1 MDKKELREKAENM
14 AVGNCNI
21 FGEIVNGQNSNIK
34 YIVLAKEKN
43 YSDFVAI
50 FYEERYDGEKEYG
63 VACGVMGVNN
73 MADGSSDHVEYSNVK
88 VCHSNGTYN
97 LTALDAYRAFQYRM
111 DRDIGI
117 LWHASGWNE
126 LLEAVSSH
134 LIVSIDQIQSNLW
147 SYHEDEMKERGYTGT
162 DVDLVSYEA
171 FKAKALTAIARDI
184 IDGDLPADNAWYKY
198 KRDRLSEDLD
208 EAIDFAEKFC

>member
-1 MDKKELREKAENM
+1 MDRKELKERAESM

-21 FGEIVNGQNSNIK
+21 FGEIVNSQNGNIK
-34 YIVLAKEKN
+34 YIVLAREKD

-50 FYEERYDGEKEYG
+50 FYEERFNGEKEYG
-63 VACGVMGVNN
+63 VACGVMKY
-73 MADGSSDHVEYSNVK
+73 DGNK
-88 VCHSNGTYN
+88 VCHSNASYG

-117 LWHASGWNE
+117 LWHASEWNE
-126 LLEAVSSH
+126 ILEAVSNR
-134 LIVSIDQIQSNLW
+134 LIVSIDQIQSNIW
-147 SYHEDEMKERGYTGT
+147 SYHEDEMKERGYAGT

-208 EAIDFAEKFC
+208 DAIDFAEKFC